1 MAAGRRSRNRRLSHS
16 ARPYQSTAGP
26 AWRIIKLDAKRNVA
40 LCSPEIEVPLAP
52 CSASAMPK
60 LPRAMAK

>member
-1 MAAGRRSRNRRLSHS
+1 L
-16 ARPYQSTAGP
+16 
-26 AWRIIKLDAKRNVA
+26 RIIKLDAKRKVA